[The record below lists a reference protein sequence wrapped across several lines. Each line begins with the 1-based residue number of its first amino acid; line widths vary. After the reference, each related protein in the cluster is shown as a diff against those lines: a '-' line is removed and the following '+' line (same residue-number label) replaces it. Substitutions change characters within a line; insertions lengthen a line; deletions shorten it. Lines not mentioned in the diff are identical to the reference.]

1 MVEKKICAIVL
12 NYNGYSDTIKC
23 VDSIINSEVFPEI
36 VVVVDNCSIDESIL
50 ELKKYFS
57 SVRASFVDFSFFEYL
72 SYKDACDEIGRHG
85 VRPVIVL
92 LGSSHNGGYASGNN
106 LGLSLAMELGVDACW
121 ILNNDTVVSQTAL
134 KSMCARLFS
143 SPDEKVGLCGSLVCY
158 ADGSD
163 RVQCCGGGHTNI
175 WTGLSVLAGHMMPRG
190 HAQSVPARDVEK
202 ELNFIYG
209 ASVMVSRSFLE
220 EVGLMD
226 ERFFLYCEEQ
236 DWAWRGFKHGFRL
249 GYAPDAV
256 VYHSE
261 GATTGMN
268 QRSRTLRRMLQL
280 TRSRI
285 LLAAKHKPLA
295 MFTVVVSCAFAALR
309 LAFRSR
315 RG

>member
-1 MVEKKICAIVL
+1 MVEKKICALVL
-12 NYNGYSDTIKC
+12 NYNGYKDTIRC
-23 VDSIINSEVFPEI
+23 VDSIINSEVVPEI
-36 VVVVDNCSIDESIL
+36 VVVVDNCSVDESIF
-50 ELKKYFS
+50 ELKKHFLS
-57 SVRASFVDFSFFEYL
+57 LRTHFVDLSFFDFL
-72 SYKDACDEIGRHG
+72 SNKDMCDEICKHD

-121 ILNNDTVVSQTAL
+121 VLNNDTVVSRSAL
-134 KSMCARLFS
+134 ECMCARLFS
-143 SPDEKVGLCGSLVCY
+143 SPGEKIGLCGSLVCY

-163 RVQCCGGGHTNI
+163 RVQCCGGGYTNI
-175 WTGLSVLAGHMMPRG
+175 WTGLSVLAGQMMPREL
-190 HAQSVPARDVEK
+190 AQAVPASDVEK
-202 ELNFIYG
+202 GLNFIYG

-236 DWAWRGFKHGFRL
+236 DWAWRGVKHGFRL

-280 TRSRI
+280 TRSRV

-295 MFTVVVSCAFAALR
+295 MFTVVVSCVFAALR

>member
-1 MVEKKICAIVL
+1 MIEKKICAIVL
-12 NYNGYSDTIKC
+12 NYNGYNDTIKC
-23 VDSIINSEVFPEI
+23 IDSIINSEYVPNI
-36 VVVVDNCSIDESIL
+36 VVVVDNFSTDDSVL
-50 ELKKYFS
+50 ELKKYFLS
-57 SVRASFVDFSFFEYL
+57 LPTPFVDFSVFNLL
-72 SYKDACDEIGRHG
+72 SYKDICVEISRHD
-85 VRPVIVL
+85 VCPVIVL
-92 LGSSHNGGYASGNN
+92 LGSLHNGGYASGNN

-121 ILNNDTVVSQTAL
+121 VLNNDTVVSRSAL
-134 KSMCARLFS
+134 KPMCARLFS
-143 SPDEKVGLCGSLVCY
+143 SPGEKVGLCGSLVCY
-158 ADGSD
+158 ADGVD

-175 WTGLSVLAGHMMPRG
+175 WTGLSVLAGHMMPREL
-190 HAQSVPARDVEK
+190 AQSIPAHDVEK
-202 ELNFIYG
+202 GLNFIYG

-236 DWAWRGFKHGFRL
+236 DWAWRGFNHGFRL

-256 VYHSE
+256 VYHAE

-285 LLAAKHKPLA
+285 LLAAKHNPLA
-295 MFTVVVSCAFAALR
+295 ILTVMVSCVFAALR